1 MKKAPQTG
9 ISRNYKRA
17 KWFGMIF
24 FSIGCLLSVHS
35 SVSLYQL
42 YHAQNIMFVVE
53 KGLSYEKGQMWV
65 KLLTGSS
72 VMLIGVAL
80 MLSAV
85 KEKNKASHKSVSG

>member
-1 MKKAPQTG
+1 MKKASQTG
-9 ISRNYKRA
+9 ISQNYKRA
-17 KWFGMIF
+17 KWFGMTF
-24 FSIGCLLSVHS
+24 FTIGCLLSVHS

-80 MLSAV
+80 ILTAL
-85 KEKNKASHKSVSG
+85 KEKNKAPQTPVSG